1 MVAEWN
7 QRNSRDEKG
16 SMKKMK
22 TKNFDPNQEYANC
35 LKYLKNGITRD
46 LEAYLPVTRPPFY
59 KRRIADLYAS
69 YKMYPVNVYVR
80 TNYPELGFCIVFIP
94 FTGSLLGGYKH
105 VICREN
111 IEYYNKLI
119 NEKAPRYMKKKRGK
133 N

>member
-1 MVAEWN
+1 
-7 QRNSRDEKG
+7 
-16 SMKKMK
+16 MKKMK
-22 TKNFDPNQEYANC
+22 TKNFDPNQEYANR
-35 LKYLKNGITRD
+35 LKHLKNGITRD
-46 LEAYLPVTRPPFY
+46 AKAYLPVTRPPFY